1 MSKRLHATLPLCVV
15 HQMEA
20 PQIIVDL
27 DNVVI
32 ATSEVGDHIV
42 QQAVHFASFCLH
54 ISTGIGK
61 NLLDSING
69 RVLFVKH
76 RPRESGTLRVK
87 GEGEGVAADS
97 RSHFV
102 EGHIFQWT

>member
-1 MSKRLHATLPLCVV
+1 MGKHLHPALPLCVV
-15 HQMEA
+15 HQVQA

-54 ISTGIGK
+54 TSTGIGK

-69 RVLFVKH
+69 RVLIVEH
-76 RPRESGTLRVK
+76 RPRESGALCIK
-87 GEGEGVAADS
+87 GEGERVAADS
-97 RSHFV
+97 RSNYV
-102 EGHIFQWT
+102 ESHIFQRS